1 MPEKNQPAPGRQR
14 IAVAGATGRV
24 GLALTSLLASDPVDV
39 VALSRRPDAAGL
51 PEGVAVAAVDFDHP
65 KTLEDALRGADR
77 LFIAHGTSP
86 DQVANEI
93 ALIDGA
99 VGAGVGH
106 IVKLSAM
113 GPATRLNPLA
123 WHMEIEAHLS
133 RQPVA
138 STALRPSAFA
148 DILIRRAGGQ
158 VSRGSWTGAA
168 GEGHVNFID
177 TRDIAKAA
185 RVALLEDI
193 RPESQRA
200 YHLTGP
206 RAWTMQ
212 EIAEELS
219 KLLGHPVVYVSRSLE
234 DERAALLASGL
245 TPFVADL
252 LVGLDQMF
260 RDSVLGETTSTVQAL
275 TGEPPRALSQWLA
288 ENIEAFRK

>member
-1 MPEKNQPAPGRQR
+1 MPEKNHSLPRKTR

-24 GLALTSLLASDPVDV
+24 GSTLTRLLASDPVEL
-39 VALSRRPDAAGL
+39 VALSRRADAAGL
-51 PEGVAVAAVDFDHP
+51 PAGVSIATIDFDRP
-65 KTLEDALRGADR
+65 KTLLDAVRGADR
-77 LFIAHGTSP
+77 LFIAQGTSP
-86 DQVANEI
+86 QQVANEI

-99 VGAGVGH
+99 VAAGVRH

-123 WHMEIEAHLS
+123 WHMQIEAHLS

-138 STALRPSAFA
+138 STVLRPSAFA
-148 DILIRRAGGQ
+148 EILVRLVGGQ
-158 VSRGSWTGAA
+158 MSAGSWTGAA
-168 GEGHVNFID
+168 GEGRANFID
-177 TRDIAKAA
+177 TRDVAKAA

-193 RPESQRA
+193 HPESQRA

-212 EIAEELS
+212 EIAGELS
-219 KLLGHPVVYVSRSLE
+219 KLLGHSVVYISRSLE
-234 DERAALLASGL
+234 EERAALLASGL

-260 RDSVLGETTSTVQAL
+260 RESVLGETTSTVQEL
-275 TGEPPRALSQWLA
+275 TSEPPGTLSQWLA
-288 ENIEAFRK
+288 ENIDAFRK

>member
-1 MPEKNQPAPGRQR
+1 MPTRISPPPHQAR
-14 IAVAGATGRV
+14 IAIAGASGRV
-24 GLALTSLLASDPVDV
+24 GSALTSLLASDPVDV
-39 VALSRRPDAAGL
+39 VALSRRPDATGL
-51 PEGVAVAAVDFDHP
+51 PKGVAVAAIDFDQP

-77 LFIAHGTSP
+77 LFISHGTSP
-86 DQVANEI
+86 QQVANEI
-93 ALIDGA
+93 ALIDAA
-99 VGAGVGH
+99 VAAGVSH

-138 STALRPSAFA
+138 STVLRPSAFA

-158 VSRGSWTGAA
+158 VSAGSWTGAA
-168 GEGHVNFID
+168 GEGRVNFID
-177 TRDIAKAA
+177 TRDIANAA
-185 RVALLEDI
+185 RAALTEDI

-212 EIAEELS
+212 EIAKELS
-219 KLLGHPVVYVSRSLE
+219 KLLGHPVVYISRSLE
-234 DERAALLASGL
+234 EERAALLASGL

-260 RDSVLGETTSTVQAL
+260 RESVLGETTSTVEEL
-275 TGEPPRALSQWLA
+275 TGEPPRKLSRWLV
-288 ENIEAFRK
+288 ENIEAFRR